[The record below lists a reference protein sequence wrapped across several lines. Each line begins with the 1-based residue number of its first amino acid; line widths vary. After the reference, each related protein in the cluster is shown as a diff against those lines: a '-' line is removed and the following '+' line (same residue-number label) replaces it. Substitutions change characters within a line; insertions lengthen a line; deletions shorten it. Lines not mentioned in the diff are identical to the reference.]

1 MFKYYAFFFIAMKY
15 AVFIAFLLVF
25 ILFAS
30 GVSAI
35 WENASSNPTRAV
47 CGNNAVEFGEECDPA
62 GKKCYTDDFQEG
74 RCTPSCTC
82 TIYKGMWCG
91 DKIIDAGEDCE
102 LDRDCPLFNYC
113 SKSCKCVPKIASANT
128 SNVPKNITKSFV
140 YSPEENKTEEDEEP
154 ETEIVES
161 VVNESFFEA
170 EDFTSSPGLKIT
182 SAVTHATEKIFGS
195 LFKLIKR
202 WFA

>member
-1 MFKYYAFFFIAMKY
+1 MKY
-15 AVFIAFLLVF
+15 PVFIAVLL
-25 ILFAS
+25 ILSLLAS

-35 WENASSNPTRAV
+35 WDNSTEYKQSV
-47 CGNNAVEFGEECDPA
+47 CGNSVVEFGEKCDPA

-74 RCTPSCTC
+74 RCTASCTC
-82 TIYKGMWCG
+82 TIYKGIWCG
-91 DKIIDAGEDCE
+91 DGVKDSTEDCE
-102 LDRDCPLFNYC
+102 TDKDCPLFNYC
-113 SKSCKCVPKIASANT
+113 SKSCKCVPKIVQANT

-140 YSPEENKTEEDEEP
+140 YAPEDNKTKERDDEEAGDKTKVI
-154 ETEIVES
+154 ET

-170 EDFTSSPGLKIT
+170 EDFTSSPGIKIT
-182 SAVTHATEKIFGS
+182 AAVTHATEKVFGS